1 MLKKYNRSFHLY
13 TDMDYKLTQ
22 YSKASGCG
30 CKIAP
35 SVLEEILKGTGQAMS
50 FGQLL
55 VGNET
60 KDDAAVFELH
70 NGDCII
76 STTDFFT
83 PIVDKPS
90 DFGKISACNAISDV
104 YAMGGKPL
112 MAVAIL
118 GWPVDK
124 IPVEAARE
132 VIRGAQEICNAAGI
146 PLAGGHSVDTQ
157 EPLFGLA
164 VTGQIRKENLKKN
177 NTIRENDLLYLTKPL
192 GTGILSAALK
202 RGLLKPE
209 DYPVLLDTASA
220 LNSIGEKAGQ
230 LGFVH
235 AMTDITGFGFAGHL
249 LEMLEGNHLSAVIEK
264 ENIPVM
270 AGVRDYMA
278 QFVFP
283 DNTTRNF
290 NAQAHRTAGMAD
302 LDFMIYC
309 DPQTSGGLLISVDE
323 HYEVAMDEFLKK
335 NAQFFAKVGRMT
347 ERKEKEIMFV

>member
-1 MLKKYNRSFHLY
+1 
-13 TDMDYKLTQ
+13 MDYKLTQ

-35 SVLEEILKGTGQAMS
+35 AVLEEILKGTGQAIS
-50 FGQLL
+50 FSQLL

-60 KDDAAVFELH
+60 KDDAAVFELQ

-83 PIVDKPS
+83 PIVDDPF

-112 MAVAIL
+112 MAIAIL

-124 IPVEAARE
+124 IPVEAAKL
-132 VIRGAQEICNAAGI
+132 VIKGAQDICSAAGI

-164 VTGQIRKENLKKN
+164 VTGQIRKEHLKKN
-177 NTIRENDLLYLTKPL
+177 NTPKEHDILYLTKPL
-192 GTGILSAALK
+192 GTGIMSAALK

-209 DYPVLLDTASA
+209 DYPLLLNTAST
-220 LNSIGEKAGQ
+220 LNSIGEKAG
-230 LGFVH
+230 LLPYVH
-235 AMTDITGFGFAGHL
+235 AMTDVTGFGFAGHL
-249 LEMLEGNHLSAVIEK
+249 LEMLEGNNLSAVIEK
-264 ENIPVM
+264 EKMPVM
-270 AGVRDYMA
+270 AHVNEYMS
-278 QFVFP
+278 QFIFP

-290 NAQAHRTAGMAD
+290 NAQSAHIEGMTD
-302 LDFMIYC
+302 LDFMLYC
-309 DPQTSGGLLISVDE
+309 DPQTSGGLLISVDKQHE
-323 HYEVAMDEFLKK
+323 ADMDDLLNSNK
-335 NAQFFAKVGRMT
+335 QFFSKIGQIT
-347 ERKEKEIMFV
+347 GRKEKEIVFV

>member
-1 MLKKYNRSFHLY
+1 
-13 TDMDYKLTQ
+13 MDYKLTQ

-35 SVLEEILKGTGQAMS
+35 AVLEEILKGTGQNMS
-50 FGQLL
+50 FSQLL

-60 KDDAAVFELH
+60 RDDAAVFELH

-83 PIVDKPS
+83 PIVDDPF

-124 IPVEAARE
+124 IPAEVAKE
-132 VIRGAQEICNAAGI
+132 VIKGAQEICSAAGI

-157 EPLFGLA
+157 DPLFGLA
-164 VTGQIRKENLKKN
+164 VTGHIRKEHLKKN
-177 NTIRENDLLYLTKPL
+177 NTIKENDILYLTKPL

-202 RGLLKPE
+202 RGLLKAE
-209 DYPVLLDTASA
+209 DYSLLLNTAST

-230 LGFVH
+230 LSYVH
-235 AMTDITGFGFAGHL
+235 AMTDVTGFGFTGHL
-249 LEMLEGNHLSAVIEK
+249 LEMLDGNALSAVIEK
-264 ENIPVM
+264 EKIPVM
-270 AGVRDYMA
+270 SSVKEYMS
-278 QFVFP
+278 QFIFP

-290 NAQAHRTAGMAD
+290 NAQSARTEGMVD
-302 LDFMIYC
+302 LDFMLYC
-309 DPQTSGGLLISVDE
+309 DPQTSGGLLISVDKNHE
-323 HYEVAMDEFLKK
+323 ADMDDLLKS
-335 NAQFFAKVGRMT
+335 NEQFFSKIGQIT
-347 ERKEKEIMFV
+347 SKKEKEIVFV